1 MHRFDARTL
10 LDYIRE
16 ESRIVPPADIEA
28 EQLNE
33 MNFERYRDIVRAKVM
48 GGAYVVSR

>member
-1 MHRFDARTL
+1 ML

-28 EQLNE
+28 DRLNDI
-33 MNFERYRDIVRAKVM
+33 NFERYRDIIRAKSMQSVFLNNIF
-48 GGAYVVSR
+48 